1 MLRQFVKRVQ
11 LSDDILFLVPYFRPM
26 LTSSGGNDSLR
37 VLTFNVWSVKFDA
50 NFRDAT

>member
-1 MLRQFVKRVQ
+1 MLRPSVKRFQ
-11 LSDDILFLVPYFRPM
+11 LSDDILFLVSSFQPM